1 MSWFS
6 NITQAATK
14 LFEWLKSNNDRKK
27 DIIDYRLSDDAI
39 NQAKIQENREFN
51 RSLESGNTRVSDAI
65 RKNKQKKINRLKRRI
80 DQ

>member
-6 NITQAATK
+6 NITQAAAK

-39 NQAKIQENREFN
+39 NQAKIQEDREFN

-65 RKNKQKKINRLKRRI
+65 RKNKQKKINRLKRRSE
-80 DQ
+80 

>member
-6 NITQAATK
+6 NIIETATK

-39 NQAKIQENREFN
+39 NQAKIQENKEFN
-51 RSLESGNTRVSDAI
+51 SSLESGNTRVSDAI
-65 RKNKQKKINRLKRRI
+65 RKNKQKKINRLKRRTN
-80 DQ
+80 Q